1 MLGQIVRGTTRH
13 AAGYFRVKV
22 GEVSKHR
29 RKDYESEPLHLD
41 PAIIRK
47 WTLRGWERFVYL
59 IPVPLLSVAG
69 TLVGVEKLFIEA
81 AMFFLVAALFL
92 HVAFRS
98 AVALTSNALMIRNV
112 MTWRKIPLTHIQS
125 VEVGYFGLIVGYSS
139 GRAWVGLAVSKSNLS
154 FWLRRRSR
162 GDDVV
167 DSILTAVAAVRTATG
182 SKNE

>member
-1 MLGQIVRGTTRH
+1 M
-13 AAGYFRVKV
+13 
-22 GEVSKHR
+22 SKHR

-81 AMFFLVAALFL
+81 ATFFLVAALFL
-92 HVAFRS
+92 LVAFRS

-112 MTWRKIPLTHIQS
+112 MTWRKIPLTI
-125 VEVGYFGLIVGYSS
+125 SS
-139 GRAWVGLAVSKSNLS
+139 RLKLGILA
-154 FWLRRRSR
+154 
-162 GDDVV
+162 
-167 DSILTAVAAVRTATG
+167 
-182 SKNE
+182 

>member
-1 MLGQIVRGTTRH
+1 M
-13 AAGYFRVKV
+13 
-22 GEVSKHR
+22 SKHR
-29 RKDYESEPLHLD
+29 RKGYESEPVSLD
-41 PAIIRK
+41 PTITCK
-47 WTLRGWERFVYL
+47 WTLRRWERFVYL
-59 IPVPLLSVAG
+59 VPVPLLSVAG

-92 HVAFRS
+92 LVALRS

-112 MTWRKIPLTHIQS
+112 MTWRKIPLIRIRS
-125 VEVGYFGLIVGYSS
+125 VEVGYFGLIVGYSP

-167 DSILTAVAAVRTATG
+167 DGILSAVTSVRISTG

>member
-1 MLGQIVRGTTRH
+1 M
-13 AAGYFRVKV
+13 
-22 GEVSKHR
+22 SKHR
-29 RKDYESEPLHLD
+29 RKSYESEPVSLD
-41 PAIIRK
+41 PAITCK

-69 TLVGVEKLFIEA
+69 TLVGVEGLYLEA

-92 HVAFRS
+92 LAAFRS
-98 AVALTSNALMIRNV
+98 AVALTSNALMIRNI
-112 MTWRKIPLTHIQS
+112 MTWRKIPLIHIQS

-167 DSILTAVAAVRTATG
+167 DSILSAVTSVRISTG